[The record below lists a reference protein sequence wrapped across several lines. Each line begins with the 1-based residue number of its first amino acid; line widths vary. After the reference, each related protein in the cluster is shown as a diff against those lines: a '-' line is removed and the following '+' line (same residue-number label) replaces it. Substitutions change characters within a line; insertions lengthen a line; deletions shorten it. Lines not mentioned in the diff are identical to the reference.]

1 MASYAMVLGV
11 KAGAPSLIGK
21 PGDLSA
27 VKKAFVSI
35 VQDGGVSGSTSFD
48 EVWLVDTAQGR
59 LRRKAFC
66 QAPLAPSERKPKR

>member
-1 MASYAMVLGV
+1 MANFAMVLGV

-21 PGDLSA
+21 PGELSA
-27 VKKAFVSI
+27 VKKAFTSI
-35 VQDGGVSGSTSFD
+35 VQGGGVSGSSSFD

-66 QAPLAPSERKPKR
+66 HAPLEPERKPKR